1 MHLVHN
7 WPFNVKVSMTPFR
20 RIEVVL
26 AAIGISLAGCASSV
40 DQPNS
45 LSLIAAK
52 AQDNIQSTFEL
63 RLAAIQDV
71 AATIEA
77 SRDANE
83 SRNSIRPILERAL
96 ENQPAAI
103 SLSAALEPNGFGDSD
118 KTYAGNSPEN
128 DKYGR
133 YAIVIFKDGTKHFV
147 QSLEMDSESGRS
159 YWYDPI
165 LKAGSARLV
174 APVLY
179 PIYGKDTPTL
189 SAAAPL
195 TFQGKTF
202 GVVAVDFPY
211 TDLVDDLQSP
221 EVSKGNRIYLITDED
236 IWVVAPFSTDIG
248 YSISDRRTGSA
259 ASELVM
265 AYLQYRADG
274 RIGKADWK
282 TQICESNVECRSI
295 YFAPIQLKGQDIAWT
310 LIVSAPQGVSP
321 SF

>member
-1 MHLVHN
+1 
-7 WPFNVKVSMTPFR
+7 MTSFR

-26 AAIGISLAGCASSV
+26 AAVGVSLAGCASSV
-40 DQPNS
+40 DQSDS
-45 LSLIAAK
+45 LSIVAAK
-52 AQDNIQSTFEL
+52 AQDHIQVTFEP

-77 SRDANE
+77 LRGANE
-83 SRNSIRPILERAL
+83 SRSSIRPVLERAL
-96 ENQPAAI
+96 ESQPIAF
-103 SLSAALEPNGFGDSD
+103 SLSAAFEPNGFGDSD
-118 KTYAGNSPEN
+118 DAYAGNSPEN

-133 YAIVIFKDGTKHFV
+133 YAVAIFKGDANHTA

-165 LKAGSARLV
+165 LKADSARLV

-202 GVVAVDFPY
+202 GVVAADFTY
-211 TDLVDDLQSP
+211 TELVEDLQSP
-221 EVSKGNRIYLITDED
+221 EISKGNRIYLLTDED
-236 IWVVAPFSTDIG
+236 SWVVAPFSTDIG

-282 TQICESNVECRSI
+282 TQIRESNGEQRSI
-295 YFAPIQLKGQDIAWT
+295 YFAPIHFKGQDVAWT
-310 LIVSAPQGVSP
+310 LILSAPRGVSP